1 MKGFFGYATNNT
13 TFIFKKKVSDTLGIV
28 IVDVCDGNAI
38 TSLDIEKILEE
49 EFPEVAVL
57 MSECL
62 SFCGLCAI
70 RPYALVNGK
79 RVIGKTP
86 EECLEKIRAAI
97 KEELAV
103 YM

>member
-1 MKGFFGYATNNT
+1 M
-13 TFIFKKKVSDTLGIV
+13 GIV
-28 IVDVCDGNAI
+28 IVDICDGNVI
-38 TSLDIEKILEE
+38 TTLNIEEILEK

-57 MSECL
+57 MNECL
-62 SFCGLCAI
+62 SFCGLCAL

-86 EECLEKIRAAI
+86 EACLNNIRAAI

-103 YM
+103 FM